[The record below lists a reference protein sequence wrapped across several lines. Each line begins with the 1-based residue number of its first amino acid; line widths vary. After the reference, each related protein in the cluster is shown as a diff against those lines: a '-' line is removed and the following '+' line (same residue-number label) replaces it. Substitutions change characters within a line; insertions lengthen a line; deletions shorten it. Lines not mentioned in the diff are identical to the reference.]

1 MAGFWLKSHDT
12 HTFAAQGMKGC
23 GIHANKPLISQ
34 RPEWQSSPVSA
45 REKAT
50 RCSPAPCG
58 GATGLEQAAGTDT
71 APLGCA
77 GTEQPG
83 DRDIPGPGAG
93 VLRPWVQGCS
103 GPGSRAAPSLGPGM
117 LWPWDQGCPSLG
129 SGVLHPWGHRCPGPG
144 IKDAPALGSGMLH
157 PWGHE
162 CPGPGIK
169 DAPALRSRMLHT
181 QGQGH
186 PGPGMSIPG
195 MRDALCDGE
204 PKSGHQAH
212 ARGAGHQPTPST
224 SAAGLEPEP
233 IPPRFAW
240 EQPQTPATPSPE
252 GHLVSPHAGHP
263 PPSQPRRDQ
272 GKGHDGANQTKV
284 TSPTTSSNK
293 HTSI

>member
-12 HTFAAQGMKGC
+12 HTFAAQGLKGC

-58 GATGLEQAAGTDT
+58 GAAGLEQAAGTDT

-77 GTEQPG
+77 RTEQPG

-93 VLRPWVQGCS
+93 VLRPWVQGRS
-103 GPGSRAAPSLGPGM
+103 IPGSRDALALGSRMPRSWG
-117 LWPWDQGCPSLG
+117 QGCPSLG
-129 SGVLHPWGHRCPGPG
+129 SGVLHPWGHG
-144 IKDAPALGSGMLH
+144 
-157 PWGHE
+157 

-169 DAPALRSRMLHT
+169 DAPALRSGMLHP

-186 PGPGMSIPG
+186 PSPGMSIPG

-204 PKSGHQAH
+204 PKSGHQAR

-263 PPSQPRRDQ
+263 PPSQPRREQ
-272 GKGHDGANQTKV
+272 GKGHDGANRTKV
-284 TSPTTSSNK
+284 T
-293 HTSI
+293 